1 MNFWPSKSQETYSC
15 CKVQRYWV
23 CFPDPFR
30 SPSLHIWLSNLTG
43 CALWAP
49 GNKNKNTTTFYLFL
63 CCGFPRLLPR
73 CLLPPQSWSLC
84 PCARRSSSARHGYG
98 HVKQDRPTE
107 AEPEQGHA
115 LTGQAK
121 LKGITIR
128 FFSLFR
134 LYFKLKVFP
143 PMTGVDLDPKLQGPP
158 AVTRDWYSF
167 RQTLK

>member
-1 MNFWPSKSQETYSC
+1 MNFWPSNSQEAYSC

-30 SPSLHIWLSNLTG
+30 SPSLHIWLSNWTG

-49 GNKNKNTTTFYLFL
+49 GNTNKNTTAFRSFL
-63 CCGFPRLLPR
+63 PGGVPAPPTRRP
-73 CLLPPQSWSLC
+73 LPPQPSASI
-84 PCARRSSSARHGYG
+84 PAPQAGDARSEPSSNSTIRQCRASR
-98 HVKQDRPTE
+98 
-107 AEPEQGHA
+107 A